1 MKNDVI
7 ELIKSTESQNKSSN
21 KNNLFNTTKFI
32 NDQNSIA
39 ENSNTITNS
48 NLKSSIFNEKSK
60 TEQLIFDEKDIIKN
74 SDIIHM
80 KSYNSN
86 LN

>member
-74 SDIIHM
+74 SDIIQM